1 MTGGTYYRTY
11 SNSGSG
17 PTSEADPASISG
29 FRLDKYLV
37 TVGRFRQFVAAWS
50 DGYYPASGSGVH
62 TYLNDGLGLVNSGA
76 RSGDAGDG
84 GGEYESGWS
93 TSWNSY
99 LAPTDTNLTSCSPYA
114 TWTGSAGSQ
123 ESLPIDCVN
132 WYESYAFCIWDGG
145 FLPSE
150 AEWEYA
156 AAGGSQ
162 QREYPWGSTPPPA
175 ACPATGCSYA
185 IWNCD
190 YPSGATGCSE
200 VASLAPVGTTTL
212 GAGLWGQFDLAGEVW
227 EWALDWSAAYVSPC
241 ADCADLTASS
251 ARAVRGGSFASP
263 TAYLSN
269 LFPPSRGSYGPVG
282 RGDSGNG
289 NGFRCSRAP

>member
-1 MTGGTYYRTY
+1 MAGGIYYRTY
-11 SNSGSG
+11 ANSGSG
-17 PTSEADPASISG
+17 PTGEADPASVSG

-50 DGYYPASGSGVH
+50 GGYYPSSSSGIH
-62 TYLNDGLGLVNSGA
+62 TYLNGGQGLVNSGA
-76 RSGDAGDG
+76 TSSDG
-84 GGEYESGWS
+84 GTEYESGWN

-99 LAPTDTNLTSCSPYA
+99 VAPTNTNLTSCSPYS
-114 TWTGSAGSQ
+114 TWTDSAGSQ

-162 QREYPWGSTPPPA
+162 QREYPWGSTAPGT
-175 ACPATGCSYA
+175 ACPGTGCQYA

-190 YPSGATGCSE
+190 YPSGSGTCTGTTNI
-200 VASLAPVGTTTL
+200 APVGTTTL
-212 GAGLWGQFDLAGEVW
+212 GAGLWGQLDLAGQVW
-227 EWALDWSAAYVSPC
+227 EWALDWHATYVSPC
-241 ADCADLTASS
+241 TDCADLAASS
-251 ARAVRGGSFASP
+251 VRVVRGGSFTSP
-263 TAYLSN
+263 TSYLSN
-269 LFPPSRGSYGPVG
+269 LLPPSRGSYGPTG
-282 RGDSGNG
+282 RGDAGNG
-289 NGFRCSRAP
+289 NGFRCARAP